1 MIFISDDDL
10 ESVLQ
15 KLFMYLR
22 TYKSSQCSD
31 SCPYDLAVLEVSEPF
46 PINDFIRP
54 ACLPKEGWTS
64 NLKNGRMVISG
75 MGMTNPQ
82 IEQRSSTLKI
92 ATIPMHSK
100 SQCKQNYNIQK
111 EFNDSPFNG
120 NLFRESKVPAWFSIF
135 F

>member
-1 MIFISDDDL
+1 M
-10 ESVLQ
+10 
-15 KLFMYLR
+15 LFR
-22 TYKSSQCSD
+22 TYKSRQCGD
-31 SCPYDLAVLEVSEPF
+31 KCPYDLAVLEVSEPF

-100 SQCKQNYNIQK
+100 SQCNQTDTIQK
-111 EFNDSPFNG
+111 NFNG
-120 NLFRESKVPAWFSIF
+120 SRLAN
-135 F
+135 

>member
-1 MIFISDDDL
+1 
-10 ESVLQ
+10 
-15 KLFMYLR
+15 MYLR
-22 TYKSSQCSD
+22 TYKSRQCSKN
-31 SCPYDLAVLEVSEPF
+31 CPYDLAVLEVSEPF

-75 MGMTNPQ
+75 MGMTDPL
-82 IEQRSSTLKI
+82 IEQTSSNLTI

-120 NLFRESKVPAWFSIF
+120 NLFRESIVPAWFSIF